1 MKLICSR
8 NFVKLKFLYI
18 TGNSFA
24 EYPYDFLTS
33 ELRSRISA
41 EIINETISFKIRQAH
56 MKKKKIPIIYE
67 NFVMIKDVQ
76 FKKKANTEFFGVDIP
91 VKSQEEEIQY
101 VEEQPEPEPEEP
113 GQQIGEAFFITEA
126 EHANKIN
133 EEKIIPKNIYELQ
146 LEEIMHPNKLDYHQ
160 FLSLGRLF

>member
-1 MKLICSR
+1 
-8 NFVKLKFLYI
+8 
-18 TGNSFA
+18 
-24 EYPYDFLTS
+24 
-33 ELRSRISA
+33 
-41 EIINETISFKIRQAH
+41 

-113 GQQIGEAFFITEA
+113 GQQIGEAFFITEV
-126 EHANKIN
+126 IFPYL
-133 EEKIIPKNIYELQ
+133 IT
-146 LEEIMHPNKLDYHQ
+146 
-160 FLSLGRLF
+160 LG